1 MAARGRRSGRAL
13 RAALRSPGRP
23 PVARRADL
31 ARLEGGDR
39 GGSHERRRGA
49 GGGSHL
55 LLLEPGGLRR
65 SGGMPPPHLSVSAKP
80 VSGRHLI
87 VRGAR
92 GDRAAPGPRPRGS
105 RQRAG
110 RRPSALDDLAR
121 AAAQRGHPPRRPRAP
136 RHGRAM
142 ARRSLCAA
150 ARGVESR
157 WGTKRC
163 VATCRIASP
172 ARSRDRT
179 KRRSRVRASPGRAAG
194 TGGAGP
200 GDGLAPGAPSRSRA
214 RLCRSTSPGTR
225 RCASATRPSDL
236 GPVRPGPRRAEARAD
251 RLPADATGA
260 EGSPCARPRSRH
272 VRGTSFVAPGI
283 VIGERP
289 AEAADRAGP
298 GRWEGDLIS
307 GLRRPASGHAGR
319 ARDAPH
325 PAAPSPADA
334 RSRRGA
340 AGEERTT
347 DRRSRRRGGQGRHR
361 RRDHDPARTAPS
373 ISGLGPGGKDGAA
386 RRAEGPR
393 RSPSPLLRP
402 PEPLAARHEREH
414 QRALAPAL
422 PQGRG
427 PQPARARRARG
438 RRRRARRQAA
448 QDARMENPRRGAGRS
463 SPRHPRCPRRDR
475 PVETARVIR
484 DEERSRSR

>member
-39 GGSHERRRGA
+39 GGSHEKARRRRRV
-49 GGGSHL
+49 HL

-194 TGGAGP
+194 TGGVGP

-214 RLCRSTSPGTR
+214 GCGSTSPGTR

-251 RLPADATGA
+251 RLPADGTGA

-272 VRGTSFVAPGI
+272 V
-283 VIGERP
+283 
-289 AEAADRAGP
+289 
-298 GRWEGDLIS
+298 
-307 GLRRPASGHAGR
+307 LRRP
-319 ARDAPH
+319 RDH
-325 PAAPSPADA
+325 
-334 RSRRGA
+334 
-340 AGEERTT
+340 
-347 DRRSRRRGGQGRHR
+347 DRRAPRRGGRPRCAGALGGGPDLRPAPLGLRPR
-361 RRDHDPARTAPS
+361 RS
-373 ISGLGPGGKDGAA
+373 SA
-386 RRAEGPR
+386 RRASPCCSISR
-393 RSPSPLLRP
+393 RCPV
-402 PEPLAARHEREH
+402 A
-414 QRALAPAL
+414 
-422 PQGRG
+422 
-427 PQPARARRARG
+427 ARG
-438 RRRRARRQAA
+438 R
-448 QDARMENPRRGAGRS
+448 G
-463 SPRHPRCPRRDR
+463 
-475 PVETARVIR
+475 
-484 DEERSRSR
+484 